1 MEPYME
7 LSKLVKLLATDVDE
21 AKPSPGFGGLVGCP
35 ISKYCKRT
43 SSLLGVLG
51 DDPKDWLDTWK

>member
-1 MEPYME
+1 MEPYIE
-7 LSKLVKLLATDVDE
+7 VSKLVKLLATDVDE
-21 AKPSPGFGGLVGCP
+21 ARPSPGLGGLVGCP

-51 DDPKDWLDTWK
+51 DDPKD